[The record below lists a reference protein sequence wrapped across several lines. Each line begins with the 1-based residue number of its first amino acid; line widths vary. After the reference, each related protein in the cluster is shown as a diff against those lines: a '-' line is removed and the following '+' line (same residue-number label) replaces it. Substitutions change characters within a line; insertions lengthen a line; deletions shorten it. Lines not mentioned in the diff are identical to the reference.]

1 MGETDIQERRELK
14 EAFQA
19 HERRERLNNTKVGC
33 VLVITLMPAGSL
45 LDLFVYGNM
54 MGGAYVTLFFKARI
68 LCSLV
73 ATLILGLLFTD
84 WGKKAAPWLG
94 VIVPLLPAVFIAWM
108 ISQLEGFKSPY
119 YAGLNLV
126 LLAVGA
132 VLRWTT
138 LESIIAVTLVLIM
151 YIIAGLVNDTRAD
164 VGTLFNN
171 FYFIALMDVIVVVGT
186 FFQYRQRRR
195 EFSLRFQLDQKKQ
208 ELEDSNEKLVELD
221 RIKSRFF
228 GNISH
233 ELRTP
238 LTLLLSPLETILSRF
253 KHQFDANTRNL
264 LVTMHGNGL
273 RLLKLINDLLDLVRL
288 ESGVIQIRR
297 EPVNVGDFISG
308 LIKSAQQMADDKQI
322 RLETRIGEEVGY
334 VMLDRDRLE
343 KVILNL
349 LFNSLKFTPREG
361 RVTIQAEKSGESLII
376 AVEDTGIG
384 IPKKQLP
391 HVFDRFWQA
400 DGSSKRKNVG
410 VGIGLSLVKELVEA
424 HDGTVTVDSTEG
436 QGTKF
441 TIQLPYLKGDPKAKP
456 DETVLEAPLAESHS
470 PKSVESPAAPVNGEA
485 EGTVSNQEWLSDLY
499 RRAELFPSRQ
509 SSLQEESPPLP
520 TQRDSAQAKPRLLV
534 ADDEYGMREFIK
546 SQLQEAFQIIE
557 AEDGQQAIDK
567 AGQYLPDVILLDM
580 MMPEKDGLQACQE
593 IRTFPATSTIPVI
606 MLTARADEEIK
617 LAALEAGVSDFLS
630 KPFSTTELQ
639 VRIQNLVDSHGY
651 QRQLAQKNQDLES
664 TIDQLKEAESQLV
677 QTEKLA
683 SLGRLSAGIIHEIN
697 NPLNFATTGLFTLK
711 KIGKDIPA
719 DLRED
724 YQEILSDVEEGITR
738 VKTIVSDLRSFSHHE
753 NESMDVVPVRDVV
766 VTTLRFISED
776 ARGKVHIEEDIAD
789 GLCFRVNKNKMVQVM
804 INLTQNALDAIQEK
818 DFGDEQPCIEIKGR
832 EENNRCLIIVRD
844 NGPGISPE
852 AEDKIFDP
860 FFTTKDV
867 GAGMGL
873 GLSICYRIIE
883 SFSGQV
889 TVQSEPGQGCEFQLS
904 FPAVLLEK
912 ELQPEFHNQHSIS

>member
-1 MGETDIQERRELK
+1 MGDTDIKERQKLK
-14 EAFQA
+14 EAFRA
-19 HERRERLNNTKVGC
+19 HERQERLNNTKVGC
-33 VLVITLMPAGSL
+33 VLVITLMPAGIL
-45 LDLFVYGNM
+45 LDAFVYGNRPDI
-54 MGGAYVTLFFKARI
+54 VPLFFKARI
-68 LCSLV
+68 LCSLI
-73 ATLILGLLFTD
+73 ATLILGLLFTN
-84 WGKKAAPWLG
+84 WGKKTLPWLG
-94 VIVPLLPAVFIAWM
+94 VIVPLLPAIFIAWM
-108 ISQLEGFKSPY
+108 IYRVDGFISPY

-138 LESIIAVTLVLIM
+138 WESIVAVSLVLVM
-151 YIIAGLVNDTRAD
+151 YIIAGVVNPVKAD

-186 FFQYRQRRR
+186 FFQYRQRLR
-195 EFSLRFQLDQKKQ
+195 EFSLRFELDQKKH
-208 ELEDSNEKLVELD
+208 ELEESNQKLVELD

-238 LTLLLSPLETILSRF
+238 LTLLLAPLETILGRF
-253 KHQFDANTRNL
+253 KDQFDNQARNL
-264 LVTMHGNGL
+264 LVTMHGNGM

-288 ESGVIQIRR
+288 ESGVIQIKR
-297 EPVNVGDFISG
+297 EPLKIEDFING

-322 RLETRIGEEVGY
+322 LLETRIGDEVGY

-343 KVILNL
+343 KVLLNL

-361 RVTIQAEKSGESLII
+361 RVTIQAERSGESLII

-400 DGSSKRKNVG
+400 DGSSKRKYQG

-436 QGTKF
+436 KGTQF
-441 TIQLPYLKGDPKAKP
+441 TIQLPYLEGDPKSKP
-456 DETVLEAPLAESHS
+456 GEPVTEAAVAESSS
-470 PKSVESPAAPVNGEA
+470 PGNTETPASPANAQSA
-485 EGTVSNQEWLSDLY
+485 GTVSDPEWLSDLY

-509 SSLQEESPPLP
+509 ASLKDQSPVSAS
-520 TQRDSAQAKPRLLV
+520 RDSTEIKPKLLV
-534 ADDEYGMREFIK
+534 ADDEHGMREFIK

-567 AGQYLPDVILLDM
+567 AIKHLPDVILLDM
-580 MMPEKDGLQACQE
+580 MMPEKDGLQACRE
-593 IRTFPATSTIPVI
+593 IREAPATSAIPVV

-617 LAALEAGVSDFLS
+617 LTALEAGASDFLS

-639 VRIQNLVDSHGY
+639 VRIQNLVESHDY
-651 QRQLAQKNQDLES
+651 QRQLSLKNRTLIS
-664 TIDQLKEAESQLV
+664 TIDQLKETESQLV

-697 NPLNFATTGLFTLK
+697 NPLNFATAGLFTLK
-711 KIGKDIPA
+711 KLGKDMEPE
-719 DLRED
+719 LKED
-724 YQEILSDVEEGITR
+724 YDEILRDVEEGIAR

-753 NESMDVVPVRDVV
+753 NESLDIVPVQDVV

-776 ARGKVHIEEDIAD
+776 TKGNVSIEQDIEDE
-789 GLCFRVNKNKMVQVM
+789 LCFRVNKNKMVQVM
-804 INLTQNALDAIQEK
+804 INLMQNALDAIKEK
-818 DFGDEQPCIEIKGR
+818 DFGEEQPVIEVKGR
-832 EENNRCLIIVRD
+832 EDNGRCFITVKD
-844 NGPGISPE
+844 NGPGMGPE
-852 AEDKIFDP
+852 VRDKIFDP

-889 TVQSEPGQGCEFQLS
+889 TVQSEPGKGCEFQIS
-904 FPAVLLEK
+904 FPAAVLEPQRHA
-912 ELQPEFHNQHSIS
+912 ELQNQI